1 MKIDLRKFTPTRI
14 AIHVGA
20 WIPLL
25 LIVFNFFSG
34 NLSVNPIQDI
44 EQRTGRLAI
53 LWVMLSLSCT
63 PLATIFGWKEL
74 IKRRRTVGLYA
85 FMLASIHVTI
95 FLALDYGL
103 NWSLIWEQI
112 LQKRFILIGVISF
125 IGLSLL
131 AATSFTYWQ
140 KKLKKNWKRLH
151 RLVYLIGPLVVLH
164 YAWSKK
170 GDLFSLQGDIVR
182 PFIYAV
188 VVTILLILRIKP
200 VKSGL
205 KKLWNQLAQ
214 KFTRWRA
221 SNHPVQTETVNGQ
234 VLTTNQFTKKKTSS

>member
-1 MKIDLRKFTPTRI
+1 MKIDFRKFTPTRI
-14 AIHVGA
+14 AIHLGA

-25 LIVFNFFSG
+25 LVVFDFFSG

-63 PLATIFGWKEL
+63 PLANIFGWKEL

-85 FMLASIHVTI
+85 FMLAAIHVTI
-95 FLALDYGL
+95 FLVLDYGL

-112 LQKRFILIGVISF
+112 IEKRFILIGVISF
-125 IGLSLL
+125 FGLSLL
-131 AATSFTYWQ
+131 AATSFTFWQ

-151 RLVYLIGPLVVLH
+151 RIVYLIGPLVVLH
-164 YAWSKK
+164 YAWAKK

-188 VVTILLILRIKP
+188 VVTLLLLLRIKP
-200 VKSGL
+200 IKSGL
-205 KKLWNQLAQ
+205 KKFWDKLTKNVSQWWSSKTSL
-214 KFTRWRA
+214 
-221 SNHPVQTETVNGQ
+221 QTEFRRG
-234 VLTTNQFTKKKTSS
+234 